1 MLRRNFLQ
9 KGTTISAFALSS
21 SIFYGKT
28 IRNAKMYNQS
38 LIKPRALQKGDTIG
52 LITPSS
58 SISRDNFEKT
68 LINMENLGFKT
79 HYTDNI
85 RVKKGFLAGTDEQRL
100 VDLHNMFENED
111 IDGIVCA
118 RGGYGAGRILS
129 MLNYDLIRNN
139 PKVIVG
145 YSDITAL
152 HMGIYTQAGLV
163 CFHGP
168 NGDSTYTDF
177 SRQQYERLLLSAS
190 DNYILSGKDPLLEM
204 TEEDSITQPQP
215 LTIQGGT
222 AQGELVGGNL
232 TLIST
237 LMGTPYE
244 LDFKGKIVF
253 LEDIGEAPYRI
264 DRMLTQLSLSGKLQE
279 ANGIAYGTFV
289 DCEFEKNDPDFPDSL
304 SLKEVIMD
312 RSKSLNIPIVLGMP
326 FGHISHNGILPYGI
340 PAEFNAD
347 NHSIRLLESAVI

>member
-1 MLRRNFLQ
+1 MND
-9 KGTTISAFALSS
+9 K
-21 SIFYGKT
+21 
-28 IRNAKMYNQS
+28 S
-38 LIKPRALQKGDTIG
+38 LIKPRALQKGDNIG

-68 LINMENLGFKT
+68 LQNIEKLGFKAK
-79 HYTDNI
+79 YSDNI

-100 VDLHNMFENED
+100 TDLHDMFENEN

-139 PKVIVG
+139 PKVLVG

-177 SRQQYERLLLSAS
+177 SRQQYERLLLKAS
-190 DNYILSGKDPLLEM
+190 DNYILSGKDPLLEV
-204 TEEDSITQPQP
+204 EEDDSNIRP
-215 LTIQGGT
+215 LPVTIRGGT

-244 LDFKGKIVF
+244 LDFRGKIVF
-253 LEDIGEAPYRI
+253 LEDIGEAPYRV
-264 DRMLTQLSLSGKLQE
+264 DRMLTQLLLAGKLEQAE
-279 ANGIAYGTFV
+279 GIAFGTFV
-289 DCEFEKNDPDFPDSL
+289 DCEFDEDDPDFPDSL
-304 SLKEVIMD
+304 SLKEVIVD
-312 RSKSLNIPIVLGMP
+312 RSKSLNIPIVFGMP

-340 PAEFNAD
+340 PAELNAEE
-347 NHSIRLLESAVI
+347 HTLSLLESAVM